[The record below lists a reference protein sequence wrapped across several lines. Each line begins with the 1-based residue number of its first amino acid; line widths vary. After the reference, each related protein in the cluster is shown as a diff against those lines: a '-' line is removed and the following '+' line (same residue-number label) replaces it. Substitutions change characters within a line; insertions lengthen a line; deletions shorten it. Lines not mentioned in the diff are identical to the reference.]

1 MMNCLDE
8 DAILSFCQGSM
19 SPMERRAVEGHLA
32 ACDECRALVSA
43 VIKSSMVEPPAA
55 PESNPETASTTPAQG
70 LSAPPDAFPRKA
82 IIDAPVLP
90 GDVLGG
96 KYVVERIL
104 GSGGMG
110 VVVAARHAQLK
121 QRVALKFLLHA
132 ACEAPGAIERFLRE
146 GQAAARITSEH
157 VARVTD
163 TGVLESGSPYL
174 VMEYLEGKDLG
185 EVVAEQGPLPVET
198 AVDYVLQACEAIVE
212 AHQLG
217 IVHRDLKPA
226 NLFLTRRNDGS
237 PLVKVLD
244 FGISKTEGGS
254 SAHLTSTTTLMGS
267 PRYMSPEQM
276 VSAKEVDARTDI
288 WALGII
294 TFELLSGEPVWKAD
308 TVQGLCALIATAPPP
323 RLRDLVPNVPPE
335 LEQVIERCLAKPRN
349 ERIPSIADL
358 ALALLPVAPPH
369 SRLSIERILRV
380 AGRSV
385 DLALSKGESLTGA
398 TSELP
403 VPAPLTSSTRR
414 LVLAAL
420 LVVLSAGLAVV
431 LTLALQRQGRTEPAT
446 AAERHAEEKVA
457 APWSSTVPSQPEPSS
472 AQGAAAEAKAPAASD
487 VTSLMPAGTASALST
502 KTTTPPRRRLPKTL
516 VPADLVDL
524 PNPSVTPPAPQ
535 PTSRALSDRK

>member
-1 MMNCLDE
+1 MD
-8 DAILSFCQGSM
+8 
-19 SPMERRAVEGHLA
+19 RRAVEGHLA

-55 PESNPETASTTPAQG
+55 GESSPETASTTPAQG
-70 LSAPPDAFPRKA
+70 LSALPDALPRKGG
-82 IIDAPVLP
+82 IDSPVRP

-96 KYVVERIL
+96 KYVVERVL
-104 GSGGMG
+104 GAGGMG

-121 QRVALKFLLHA
+121 QRVALKFLLPA

-185 EVVAEQGPLPVET
+185 ELVAEQGPLPVET

-276 VSAKEVDARTDI
+276 VSAKDVDARTDI

-294 TFELLSGEPVWKAD
+294 AFELLSGEPVWKAD

-323 RLRDLVPNVPPE
+323 RLRDLAPSVPAE

-358 ALALLPVAPPH
+358 ALALMPVAPTH
-369 SRLSIERILRV
+369 TRLSIERILRV

-385 DLALSKGESLTGA
+385 DLAPARPESIVGA
-398 TSELP
+398 TGELP
-403 VPAPLTSSTRR
+403 VSAPSTGSSKR
-414 LVLAAL
+414 VLRAAL

-431 LTLALQRQGRTEPAT
+431 VTLALQRQVRTDPGIVLDRN
-446 AAERHAEEKVA
+446 AEGKVA
-457 APWSSTVPSQPEPSS
+457 SPGPSSVPSPPEPPLPDASSS
-472 AQGAAAEAKAPAASD
+472 AEARLSVPPDVKNQTPAEVTSAPPTKAP
-487 VTSLMPAGTASALST
+487 TS
-502 KTTTPPRRRLPKTL
+502 PRRRIPKTF

-524 PNPSVTPPAPQ
+524 PNPSSAPPASQ